1 MILIISKQLKSGLVG
16 DAEVIALALPNY
28 RCMKI
33 DHTAD
38 SKKVNDYKSGQ
49 YGDIYAKIFL
59 EHIIP
64 EWLDVKTQLT
74 LFMPNPELL
83 TDWDV
88 KNMDKMDKII
98 CKTNYVFGMMPQNK
112 IYTKMS
118 SLCNKNTAIKDY
130 DMCLHL
136 AGTSYM
142 KGTRPLLETWVA
154 NNGFLDVNPRAHLVI
169 TFNVPLA
176 FDQHGV
182 MKYWKSLKPVTKTI
196 NIGRKLI
203 CENYGNIFMVNHLNA
218 GDFAYF
224 SKKAGIRIQPSI
236 TEGYGHCINE
246 GRCTKSIVLTT
257 DFPPMN
263 ELITDPRFL
272 IAIERKES
280 SYNMFK
286 DFKNLSRYIYHGK
299 AEIAHVDKKDFAAKI
314 RGVLSMDAKEKTRVA
329 GENFKEY
336 NNDTK
341 YFNAAMKKLVKKPTR
356 GGSDKKDFAAEVHKK
371 YPGLR
376 INQPTMKR
384 TITVI
389 SDNFNLI
396 SEVNKMRD
404 LFDIKHETKLPAF
417 NTPNF
422 ITITDIKLELDMPSA
437 YTIFYNRGQGLPSIY
452 QYITIADDGKTTPGI
467 SFTHT
472 YNTTDLR
479 QICTDLTTYLVD
491 LEQKIELY
499 NVGEHHFTK
508 KKPTPATHNYDDSYD
523 FWVYANDKL
532 VKGDAVKGI
541 PYEKLMTACISSFIP
556 IDTVVLD
563 VGTNIGTVSLP
574 LSRLHGS
581 NIKVVSFEA
590 FKSTYSV
597 FARNVIQNNAFN
609 TTPILVAAGDIKRQ
623 NISLSDEIVMED
635 YQLKTTETLNMN
647 NDNEELNYGA
657 VHIGTGSNTVNM
669 VRIDDLKLNISA
681 MKVDVEGAEPL
692 VFYGARET
700 IRRCMPVIVFEKNS
714 NVVSQDMI
722 NLLGL
727 SEEVAGFNIVNYCRS
742 LGYKKIYEL
751 HIDDYMLVPPGRNQ
765 LITNSIAKFKP
776 FNRFKRFTNAELTGY
791 QMFKL
796 ILPKW

>member
-1 MILIISKQLKSGLVG
+1 MTTVLIIAKQYNSGITV
-16 DAEVIALALPNY
+16 DANVISQIKGY
-28 RCMKI
+28 TYVRI
-33 DHTAD
+33 D
-38 SKKVNDYKSGQ
+38 SKKDKKKLSIYKNKT
-49 YGDIYAKIFL
+49 IHAKIFL
-59 EHIIP
+59 EHIVP
-64 EWLDVKTQLT
+64 EWLDVSSTTT
-74 LFMPNPELL
+74 LFMPNQEML
-83 TDWDV
+83 TEWDV
-88 KNMDKMDKII
+88 KNINRMDKVL
-98 CKTNYVFGMMPQNK
+98 CKTNYAFNMMPSNK
-112 IYTKMS
+112 IYTKMTSVCNTNNAKKDFNMCVHFAGS
-118 SLCNKNTAIKDY
+118 SF
-130 DMCLHL
+130 
-136 AGTSYM
+136 M
-142 KGTRPLLETWVA
+142 KGTRSLLETWIN
-154 NNGFLDVNPRAHLVI
+154 NNGFLNVNPAAHLLV
-169 TFNVPLA
+169 TFNVERM
-176 FDQHGV
+176 FDKDGV
-182 MKYWKSLKPVTKTI
+182 VDFWSSLNPVVTKV
-196 NIGRKLI
+196 NMGRLI
-203 CENYGNIFMVNHLNA
+203 TCEKHGNIYMVKRLNDA
-218 GDFAYF
+218 DFNYF

-236 TEGYGHCINE
+236 TEGYGHVINE
-246 GRCTKSIVLTT
+246 GRCVKSVVITT
-257 DFPPMN
+257 NFPPMN
-263 ELITDPRFL
+263 EIITDERFL
-272 IAIERKES
+272 VSVERTEP

-286 DFKNLSRYIYHGK
+286 DFKSLSQYIHRGN
-299 AEIAHVDKKDFAAKI
+299 AEIAYVDNKDFASKIQNVLSMEHKILTQVANDNFKKFNSDALYFNTMMKKTLSNPTKGGNKKDFA
-314 RGVLSMDAKEKTRVA
+314 D
-329 GENFKEY
+329 
-336 NNDTK
+336 
-341 YFNAAMKKLVKKPTR
+341 
-356 GGSDKKDFAAEVHKK
+356 EVHKK

-384 TITVI
+384 TITVV
-389 SDNFNLI
+389 SNNSNLVT
-396 SEVNKMRD
+396 EVNKMRD

-417 NTPNF
+417 NMPNF

-437 YTIFYNRGQGLPSIY
+437 YTIFYDRGQGLPSIY
-452 QYITIADDGKTTPGI
+452 QYITIADDGKTAPGI

-499 NVGEHHFTK
+499 NVGEHNFTK
-508 KKPTPATHNYDDSYD
+508 KKPTSATHNYDDSYD

-722 NLLGL
+722 NVLGL